1 MRPLQL
7 KLKGINSYREE
18 QVIDFETL
26 TSQGLFGIFGPTGSG
41 KSTIL
46 DAMTL
51 ALYAKLPRDTKN
63 FINTNETTASVSFLF
78 SITTDRTRK
87 YLTERSFRYHNNT
100 YTSTVRNTT
109 GRLIVYD
116 GENETVLA
124 DKPTEVTAECIR
136 LLGLT
141 SEDFMRTVVLPQGQ
155 FSEFLHLKN
164 KERRIMLQRIFH
176 LEKYGI
182 ELTSKIGRAK
192 QKQELLLSK
201 LDGEKKNFEEISS
214 AQLSKLQK
222 QEKSDTKQHSRLSK
236 KLAKL
241 EKNFQ
246 KTEELYNTQQE
257 LLPLK
262 KAQKEKELL
271 LPSIKEKENN
281 LNITKKANQLRP
293 FSIQVSNAQSAY
305 DQACEKLG
313 TVQKDAA
320 SLQSHFEKTEK
331 KYHAAAAQK
340 EELPLLQAREQLL
353 HTAQSAAD
361 TIHTWE
367 QAKGNAQKKLQ
378 EILASLAPL
387 KETQEQYSKKEQQL
401 HLEILE
407 SEKAIEADRISPER
421 KQLLEKG
428 NVMEETYRE
437 KRENY
442 NINANALSA
451 LNTEIKEEHNAFSIQ
466 QKSLKNIYTQLC
478 HRRSALNEQHSAA
491 KKELATIK
499 EKEEQNK
506 QQQKSWQQNHMAQ
519 LLREELEEGAL
530 CPVCGT
536 PYKEHA
542 SQSHIAAD
550 VKTSFE
556 TSSDVTTKREEESS
570 LETISKLAVKE
581 DFKPYSKEISK
592 TVARKDSELSEISFK
607 NLEKELKKL
616 EKQQQTQQNLIQQ
629 LEQEL
634 YSLNTHI
641 SNLKDAL
648 EITDEDPIKDNET
661 DRHFTINENTSQSS
675 PVIAEQPINYLSISR
690 QISAYLQA
698 KGDLR
703 RQKEQCERQAATLK
717 EQHSALQ
724 NYAEEILTLR
734 KENTIENFS
743 NALETLRQKEQERQ
757 QKEKTLKEQ
766 RQHLEKLRSD
776 IKVLSEQIAAL
787 ENKSSSL
794 TANIENCEKVLTEQT
809 EKFPKTLSIDM
820 DFGSEIAKNQQR
832 QQEIDALL
840 KHTEKDYQQSLKE
853 LQKKNEELTSC
864 QSTSRSSE
872 THLKQVQELYLT
884 QKKELGFSKTDQPEL
899 YYMEEKELTKLEKDI
914 TSYYDDV
921 RQNEERIR
929 YLQEKLGKK
938 EIEEDEWNRQKEE
951 LADTSQQVKDL
962 DSSILLLTH
971 QIENMTKD
979 LAKKEELEQKW
990 EKESHKKDMIREL
1003 EQLFKGNAFIEYVA
1017 QSKLSYIAREASVIL
1032 SKISGGNYAL
1042 EINDSAEFIIRDNKN
1057 GGAVRPSDTL
1067 SGGELFITSLSLAL
1081 ALSSSIQL
1089 NGAAP
1094 LEFFFLDEGFGSLD
1108 DDLLDTV
1115 MNSLERLQSKKRSI
1129 GIISHVEAIQ
1139 ARVPLKLLVT
1149 PSDLSQKGSQIR
1161 LEYS

>member
-87 YLTERSFRYHNNT
+87 YLAERSFRYHNNT

-109 GRLIVYD
+109 GRLIVCD

-214 AQLSKLQK
+214 VQLSKLQK

-241 EKNFQ
+241 EKSFQ

-293 FSIQVSNAQSAY
+293 LSIQVSNAQSAY
-305 DQACEKLG
+305 DQACEKLE
-313 TVQKDAA
+313 TVQKETAC
-320 SLQSHFEKTEK
+320 LQSHFEKTEK
-331 KYHAAAAQK
+331 EYHAAASAQK
-340 EELPLLQAREQLL
+340 EELPLLQAREQVL

-367 QAKGNAQKKLQ
+367 QTKGNAQKELQ

-387 KETQEQYSKKEQQL
+387 KETQEQHFKKERQI
-401 HLEILE
+401 HSEIVE
-407 SEKAIEADRISPER
+407 SEKSIEADRISPER

-442 NINANALSA
+442 NTNANALST
-451 LNTEIKEEHNAFSIQ
+451 LNTEIKEEHDAFSIQ

-491 KKELATIK
+491 KKELGIIK
-499 EKEEQNK
+499 GKEEQAK
-506 QQQKSWQQNHMAQ
+506 QKQKSWQQNHMAQ

-536 PYKEHA
+536 PYKEHV
-542 SQSHIAAD
+542 SQSHIAEN
-550 VKTSFE
+550 VKTSSE
-556 TSSDVTTKREEESS
+556 TISDVTTKRDTEAFSKNDS
-570 LETISKLAVKE
+570 ETIEKNDA
-581 DFKPYSKEISK
+581 
-592 TVARKDSELSEISFK
+592 ELSEISFK

-634 YSLNTHI
+634 FSLDTHI

-648 EITDEDPIKDNET
+648 EITDEDTIEDNET
-661 DRHFTINENTSQSS
+661 DRHFAINENISQTC
-675 PVIAEQPINYLSISR
+675 PVIVEKPIDYFSISK
-690 QISAYLQA
+690 QISTYLQA

-734 KENTIENFS
+734 KDNNIENFS

-757 QKEKTLKEQ
+757 QKEITIKEQ

-776 IKVLSEQIAAL
+776 IKVLSAQIAGL

-794 TANIENCEKVLTEQT
+794 TANIENCEKVIAEQT
-809 EKFPKTLSIDM
+809 EKFPKTLSINM
-820 DFGSEIAKNQQR
+820 DFVSEITKNQQR
-832 QQEIDALL
+832 QQEINTAL

-853 LQKKNEELTSC
+853 LQKKNKELTSC

-914 TSYYDDV
+914 TSYYVDV

-938 EIEEDEWNRQKEE
+938 EIEESEWIRQKEE
-951 LADTSQQVKDL
+951 LADIKQQIKEL

-971 QIENMTKD
+971 QIETMTKD
-979 LAKKEELEQKW
+979 LAKKEE
-990 EKESHKKDMIREL
+990 
-1003 EQLFKGNAFIEYVA
+1003 
-1017 QSKLSYIAREASVIL
+1017 
-1032 SKISGGNYAL
+1032 
-1042 EINDSAEFIIRDNKN
+1042 
-1057 GGAVRPSDTL
+1057 
-1067 SGGELFITSLSLAL
+1067 
-1081 ALSSSIQL
+1081 
-1089 NGAAP
+1089 
-1094 LEFFFLDEGFGSLD
+1094 
-1108 DDLLDTV
+1108 
-1115 MNSLERLQSKKRSI
+1115 
-1129 GIISHVEAIQ
+1129 
-1139 ARVPLKLLVT
+1139 
-1149 PSDLSQKGSQIR
+1149 
-1161 LEYS
+1161 

>member
-87 YLTERSFRYHNNT
+87 YLAERSFRYHNNT

-313 TVQKDAA
+313 TVQKEAA

-331 KYHAAAAQK
+331 EYHAAATAQK
-340 EELPLLQAREQLL
+340 EELPLLQANEQVLL
-353 HTAQSAAD
+353 TAQSAAD

-367 QAKGNAQKKLQ
+367 QAKGNAQKELQ

-407 SEKAIEADRISPER
+407 SEKSIEADRISPKR

-442 NINANALSA
+442 NTNANALST
-451 LNTEIKEEHNAFSIQ
+451 LNVEIKEEHDAFSIQ

-491 KKELATIK
+491 KKELDLIK

-536 PYKEHA
+536 PYKEH
-542 SQSHIAAD
+542 
-550 VKTSFE
+550 
-556 TSSDVTTKREEESS
+556 SS
-570 LETISKLAVKE
+570 
-581 DFKPYSKEISK
+581 
-592 TVARKDSELSEISFK
+592 KDSEFSDVSFK
-607 NLEKELKKL
+607 GLEKELKQL
-616 EKQQQTQQNLIQQ
+616 ENQQQTQQNLIQQ

-641 SNLKDAL
+641 SNLRDAL
-648 EITDEDPIKDNET
+648 EITDEDPIEDNET
-661 DRHFTINENTSQSS
+661 DRHFAINENTSQTS
-675 PVIAEQPINYLSISR
+675 PVIAEQAIDYLSISR

-717 EQHSALQ
+717 EQHSSLQ

-734 KENTIENFS
+734 KENAIENFS

-757 QKEKTLKEQ
+757 QKEKTIKEQ

-794 TANIENCEKVLTEQT
+794 TANIENCEKVITEQT

-820 DFGSEIAKNQQR
+820 DFVSEIEKNQQR
-832 QQEIDALL
+832 QQEIDTIL

-884 QKKELGFSKTDQPEL
+884 QKKELSFSKTDQPEL

-938 EIEEDEWNRQKEE
+938 EIKEDEWNRQKEE
-951 LADTSQQVKDL
+951 LADTRQQIKEL

-971 QIENMTKD
+971 QIEVMTKD

-990 EKESHKKDMIREL
+990 EKESHKKDMIKEL

-1057 GGAVRPSDTL
+1057 GGVVRPSDTL

-1108 DDLLDTV
+1108 DGLLDTV

-1129 GIISHVEAIQ
+1129 GIISHVETIQ

>member
-87 YLTERSFRYHNNT
+87 YLAERSFRYHNNT

-109 GRLIVYD
+109 GRLIVCD

-182 ELTSKIGRAK
+182 ELTNKIGRAK

-214 AQLSKLQK
+214 VQLSKLQK

-241 EKNFQ
+241 EKSFQ

-305 DQACEKLG
+305 DQACEKLE
-313 TVQKDAA
+313 TVQKETAC
-320 SLQSHFEKTEK
+320 LQSHFEKTEK
-331 KYHAAAAQK
+331 EYHAAASAQK
-340 EELPLLQAREQLL
+340 EELPLLQAREQVL

-367 QAKGNAQKKLQ
+367 QTKENAQKELQ

-387 KETQEQYSKKEQQL
+387 KETQEQHFKKERQI
-401 HLEILE
+401 HSEIVE
-407 SEKAIEADRISPER
+407 SEKSIEADRISPER

-442 NINANALSA
+442 NTNANALST
-451 LNTEIKEEHNAFSIQ
+451 LNTEIKEEHDAFSIQ

-478 HRRSALNEQHSAA
+478 HRRSALNEQHSSA
-491 KKELATIK
+491 KKELGIIK
-499 EKEEQNK
+499 GKEEQAK
-506 QQQKSWQQNHMAQ
+506 QKQKSWQQNHMAQ

-536 PYKEHA
+536 PYKEHV
-542 SQSHIAAD
+542 SQSHIAEN
-550 VKTSFE
+550 VKTSSE
-556 TSSDVTTKREEESS
+556 TISDVTTKRDTEAFSKNDS
-570 LETISKLAVKE
+570 ETIEK
-581 DFKPYSKEISK
+581 
-592 TVARKDSELSEISFK
+592 KDAELSEISFK

-634 YSLNTHI
+634 FSLDTHI

-648 EITDEDPIKDNET
+648 EITDEDTIEDNET
-661 DRHFTINENTSQSS
+661 DRHFAINENISQAS
-675 PVIAEQPINYLSISR
+675 PVIVEKPIDYFSISK
-690 QISAYLQA
+690 QISTYLQA

-734 KENTIENFS
+734 KDNNIENFS
-743 NALETLRQKEQERQ
+743 NALETLRQKEQEHQ
-757 QKEKTLKEQ
+757 QKEITIKEQ

-776 IKVLSEQIAAL
+776 IKVLSEQIAGL

-794 TANIENCEKVLTEQT
+794 TANIENCEKVIAEQT
-809 EKFPKTLSIDM
+809 EKFPKTLSINM
-820 DFGSEIAKNQQR
+820 DFVSEITKNQQR
-832 QQEIDALL
+832 QQEINTAL
-840 KHTEKDYQQSLKE
+840 KHTEKDYQQSLKDYRKRTRN
-853 LQKKNEELTSC
+853 LL
-864 QSTSRSSE
+864 
-872 THLKQVQELYLT
+872 
-884 QKKELGFSKTDQPEL
+884 P
-899 YYMEEKELTKLEKDI
+899 
-914 TSYYDDV
+914 
-921 RQNEERIR
+921 
-929 YLQEKLGKK
+929 
-938 EIEEDEWNRQKEE
+938 
-951 LADTSQQVKDL
+951 VKVP
-962 DSSILLLTH
+962 
-971 QIENMTKD
+971 
-979 LAKKEELEQKW
+979 A
-990 EKESHKKDMIREL
+990 
-1003 EQLFKGNAFIEYVA
+1003 
-1017 QSKLSYIAREASVIL
+1017 
-1032 SKISGGNYAL
+1032 
-1042 EINDSAEFIIRDNKN
+1042 
-1057 GGAVRPSDTL
+1057 
-1067 SGGELFITSLSLAL
+1067 
-1081 ALSSSIQL
+1081 
-1089 NGAAP
+1089 
-1094 LEFFFLDEGFGSLD
+1094 
-1108 DDLLDTV
+1108 
-1115 MNSLERLQSKKRSI
+1115 
-1129 GIISHVEAIQ
+1129 
-1139 ARVPLKLLVT
+1139 VPLRHT
-1149 PSDLSQKGSQIR
+1149 
-1161 LEYS
+1161 

>member
-87 YLTERSFRYHNNT
+87 YLAERSFRYHNNT

-109 GRLIVYD
+109 GRLIVCD

-214 AQLSKLQK
+214 VQLSKLQK

-241 EKNFQ
+241 EKSFQ

-305 DQACEKLG
+305 DQACEKLE
-313 TVQKDAA
+313 TVQKETAC
-320 SLQSHFEKTEK
+320 LQSHFEKTEK
-331 KYHAAAAQK
+331 EYHAAASAQK
-340 EELPLLQAREQLL
+340 EELPLLQAREQVL

-367 QAKGNAQKKLQ
+367 QTKGNAQKELQ

-387 KETQEQYSKKEQQL
+387 KEMQEQHFKKERQI
-401 HLEILE
+401 HSEIVE
-407 SEKAIEADRISPER
+407 SEKSIEADRISPER

-442 NINANALSA
+442 NTNANALST
-451 LNTEIKEEHNAFSIQ
+451 LNTEIKEEHDAFSIQ

-491 KKELATIK
+491 KKELDIIK
-499 EKEEQNK
+499 GKEEQTK
-506 QQQKSWQQNHMAQ
+506 QKQKSWQQNHMAQ

-536 PYKEHA
+536 PYKEHV
-542 SQSHIAAD
+542 SQSHIAEN
-550 VKTSFE
+550 VKTSSE
-556 TSSDVTTKREEESS
+556 TISDVTTKRDTEAFSKNDS
-570 LETISKLAVKE
+570 ETIEK
-581 DFKPYSKEISK
+581 
-592 TVARKDSELSEISFK
+592 KDAELSEISFK

-634 YSLNTHI
+634 FSLDTHI

-648 EITDEDPIKDNET
+648 EITDEDTIEDNET
-661 DRHFTINENTSQSS
+661 DRHFAINENISQAS
-675 PVIAEQPINYLSISR
+675 PVIVEKPIDYFSISK
-690 QISAYLQA
+690 QISTYLQA

-734 KENTIENFS
+734 KDNNIENFS

-757 QKEKTLKEQ
+757 QKEITIKKQ

-776 IKVLSEQIAAL
+776 IKVLSAQIAGL

-794 TANIENCEKVLTEQT
+794 TANIENCEKVIAEQT
-809 EKFPKTLSIDM
+809 EKFPKTLSINM
-820 DFGSEIAKNQQR
+820 DFVSEITKNQQR
-832 QQEIDALL
+832 QQEINTAL

-853 LQKKNEELTSC
+853 LQKKNKELTSC
-864 QSTSRSSE
+864 QSTSCSSE

-938 EIEEDEWNRQKEE
+938 EIEESEWIRQKEE
-951 LADTSQQVKDL
+951 LADIKQQIKEL

-971 QIENMTKD
+971 QIETMTKD

-990 EKESHKKDMIREL
+990 ETESHKKDMIKEL

-1032 SKISGGNYAL
+1032 SKISGGSYARYL
-1042 EINDSAEFIIRDNKN
+1042 VRRRTIYYLPLP
-1057 GGAVRPSDTL
+1057 GTGAL
-1067 SGGELFITSLSLAL
+1067 LFHPA
-1081 ALSSSIQL
+1081 
-1089 NGAAP
+1089 
-1094 LEFFFLDEGFGSLD
+1094 
-1108 DDLLDTV
+1108 
-1115 MNSLERLQSKKRSI
+1115 
-1129 GIISHVEAIQ
+1129 
-1139 ARVPLKLLVT
+1139 
-1149 PSDLSQKGSQIR
+1149 
-1161 LEYS
+1161 

>member
-51 ALYAKLPRDTKN
+51 ALYSKLPRDTKN

-87 YLTERSFRYHNNT
+87 YLAERSFRYHNNT

-109 GRLIVYD
+109 GRLIVCD

-182 ELTSKIGRAK
+182 ELTSKISRAK

-214 AQLSKLQK
+214 VQLSKLQK

-241 EKNFQ
+241 EKSFQ

-305 DQACEKLG
+305 DQACEKLE
-313 TVQKDAA
+313 TVQKETAC
-320 SLQSHFEKTEK
+320 LQSHFEKTEK
-331 KYHAAAAQK
+331 EYHAAASAQK
-340 EELPLLQAREQLL
+340 EELPLLQAREQVL

-367 QAKGNAQKKLQ
+367 QTKGNAQKELH

-387 KETQEQYSKKEQQL
+387 KETQEQHFKKERQI
-401 HLEILE
+401 HSEIVE
-407 SEKAIEADRISPER
+407 SEKSIEADRISPER

-442 NINANALSA
+442 NTNANALST
-451 LNTEIKEEHNAFSIQ
+451 LNTEIKEEHDAFSIQ

-491 KKELATIK
+491 KKELGIIK
-499 EKEEQNK
+499 GKEEQAK
-506 QQQKSWQQNHMAQ
+506 QKQKSWQQNHMAQ

-536 PYKEHA
+536 PYKEHV
-542 SQSHIAAD
+542 SQSHIAEN
-550 VKTSFE
+550 VKTSSE
-556 TSSDVTTKREEESS
+556 TISDVTTKRDTEAFSKNDS
-570 LETISKLAVKE
+570 ETIEKKE
-581 DFKPYSKEISK
+581 
-592 TVARKDSELSEISFK
+592 AELSEISFK
-607 NLEKELKKL
+607 NLEKGLKKL

-634 YSLNTHI
+634 FSLDTHI

-648 EITDEDPIKDNET
+648 EITDEDTIEDNET
-661 DRHFTINENTSQSS
+661 DRHFTINENISQAS
-675 PVIAEQPINYLSISR
+675 PVIVEKPIDYFSISK
-690 QISAYLQA
+690 QISTYLQA

-734 KENTIENFS
+734 KDNNIENFS
-743 NALETLRQKEQERQ
+743 NALETLRQKEQEHQ
-757 QKEKTLKEQ
+757 QKEITIKEQ

-776 IKVLSEQIAAL
+776 IKVLSEQIAGL

-794 TANIENCEKVLTEQT
+794 TANIENCEKVIAEQT
-809 EKFPKTLSIDM
+809 EKFPKTLSINM
-820 DFGSEIAKNQQR
+820 DFVSEITKNQQR
-832 QQEIDALL
+832 QQEINTAL

-853 LQKKNEELTSC
+853 LQKKNKELTSC

-884 QKKELGFSKTDQPEL
+884 Q
-899 YYMEEKELTKLEKDI
+899 
-914 TSYYDDV
+914 
-921 RQNEERIR
+921 N
-929 YLQEKLGKK
+929 
-938 EIEEDEWNRQKEE
+938 
-951 LADTSQQVKDL
+951 
-962 DSSILLLTH
+962 
-971 QIENMTKD
+971 
-979 LAKKEELEQKW
+979 
-990 EKESHKKDMIREL
+990 
-1003 EQLFKGNAFIEYVA
+1003 
-1017 QSKLSYIAREASVIL
+1017 
-1032 SKISGGNYAL
+1032 
-1042 EINDSAEFIIRDNKN
+1042 
-1057 GGAVRPSDTL
+1057 
-1067 SGGELFITSLSLAL
+1067 
-1081 ALSSSIQL
+1081 
-1089 NGAAP
+1089 
-1094 LEFFFLDEGFGSLD
+1094 
-1108 DDLLDTV
+1108 
-1115 MNSLERLQSKKRSI
+1115 
-1129 GIISHVEAIQ
+1129 
-1139 ARVPLKLLVT
+1139 
-1149 PSDLSQKGSQIR
+1149 
-1161 LEYS
+1161 

>member
-87 YLTERSFRYHNNT
+87 YLAERSFRYHNNT

-192 QKQELLLSK
+192 QQQELLLSK

-305 DQACEKLG
+305 DQACKKLG
-313 TVQKDAA
+313 TIQKEAA
-320 SLQSHFEKTEK
+320 SLQSLFEKTEK
-331 KYHAAAAQK
+331 EYHAAATAQK
-340 EELPLLQAREQLL
+340 EELPLLQANEQVLL
-353 HTAQSAAD
+353 TAQSAAD

-367 QAKGNAQKKLQ
+367 QAKSNAQKELQ

-442 NINANALSA
+442 NINASALSA
-451 LNTEIKEEHNAFSIQ
+451 LNAEIKEEHDAFSIQ

-491 KKELATIK
+491 KKELDFIK

-542 SQSHIAAD
+542 SQSH
-550 VKTSFE
+550 TS
-556 TSSDVTTKREEESS
+556 
-570 LETISKLAVKE
+570 
-581 DFKPYSKEISK
+581 
-592 TVARKDSELSEISFK
+592 KDSEFSDVSFK
-607 NLEKELKKL
+607 GLEKELKQL
-616 EKQQQTQQNLIQQ
+616 ENQQHTQQNLIQQ

-641 SNLKDAL
+641 SNLRDAL
-648 EITDEDPIKDNET
+648 EITDEDPIEDNET
-661 DRHFTINENTSQSS
+661 GRHFSINENTSQISS
-675 PVIAEQPINYLSISR
+675 VIAEQPIDYLSISR

-734 KENTIENFS
+734 KENAIENFS
-743 NALETLRQKEQERQ
+743 NALETLRQKEKEHQ

-776 IKVLSEQIAAL
+776 IKVLSEQIATL

-794 TANIENCEKVLTEQT
+794 TANIENCKKVIAEQT

-820 DFGSEIAKNQQR
+820 DFVSEIEKNQQR
-832 QQEIDALL
+832 QQEIDTVL

-853 LQKKNEELTSC
+853 LQQKNKELTSC
-864 QSTSRSSE
+864 QSTNRSSE
-872 THLKQVQELYLT
+872 THLKQVQELYFT
-884 QKKELGFSKTDQPEL
+884 QKKELSFSKTDQPEL

-938 EIEEDEWNRQKEE
+938 EIKEDEWNRQKEE
-951 LADTSQQVKDL
+951 LADTRQQIKEL

-971 QIENMTKD
+971 QIEVMTKD

-990 EKESHKKDMIREL
+990 EKESHKKDMIKEL

-1149 PSDLSQKGSQIR
+1149 PSDLSQKGSQIQ

>member
-63 FINTNETTASVSFLF
+63 FINTNETSASVSFLF

-87 YLTERSFRYHNNT
+87 YLAERSFRYHNNT

-116 GENETVLA
+116 GETETVLA

-192 QKQELLLSK
+192 QKQELLLST
-201 LDGEKKNFEEISS
+201 LAGERKNFEDISP
-214 AQLSKLQK
+214 AQLSKLKK
-222 QEKSDTKQHSRLSK
+222 QEAGNTKQHSRLSK
-236 KLAKL
+236 KLTKL
-241 EKNFQ
+241 EKSFQ
-246 KTEELYNTQQE
+246 ETDELYNTQQE

-262 KAQKEKELL
+262 ETKKEQELL

-281 LNITKKANQLRP
+281 LDITKKANQLRP

-305 DQACEKLG
+305 EQACKKLE
-313 TVQKDAA
+313 TVQKEAA

-331 KYHAAAAQK
+331 EYKAATTAQK

-361 TIHTWE
+361 TIHTWK
-367 QAKGNAQKKLQ
+367 QAKDNAQKELK
-378 EILASLAPL
+378 EILDSLTPL
-387 KETQEQYSKKEQQL
+387 KKKQEKHSKKEQQL
-401 HLEILE
+401 LLEILE
-407 SEKAIEADRISPER
+407 SEKSIEADKISPEK
-421 KQLLEKG
+421 KQLLENG

-437 KRENY
+437 KRGNY
-442 NINANALSA
+442 DINA
-451 LNTEIKEEHNAFSIQ
+451 
-466 QKSLKNIYTQLC
+466 KSLSTLKSEIEKESRVFSGQQGSLKDIYVQLC
-478 HRRSALNEQHSAA
+478 HQLSSLNEQHSAA
-491 KKELATIK
+491 QKELDVIK
-499 EKEEQNK
+499 EKAEQNK
-506 QQQKSWQQNHMAQ
+506 KQQKSWQQNHMAQ

-536 PYKEHA
+536 PYKEHS
-542 SQSHIAAD
+542 SQSHTAD
-550 VKTSFE
+550 
-556 TSSDVTTKREEESS
+556 
-570 LETISKLAVKE
+570 SKLS
-581 DFKPYSKEISK
+581 DG
-592 TVARKDSELSEISFK
+592 SFK

-634 YSLNTHI
+634 YSLKTHI
-641 SNLKDAL
+641 SSLKDAL
-648 EITDEDPIKDNET
+648 EITDEDTIAD
-661 DRHFTINENTSQSS
+661 TINEKAVPTS
-675 PVIAEQPINYLSISR
+675 PVTAGQPIDYPSISR

-698 KGDLR
+698 KGELR
-703 RQKEQCERQAATLK
+703 RQKEQYEKQAVTLK

-724 NYAEEILTLR
+724 NYAEEIFALR
-734 KENTIENFS
+734 KDNDIENFS

-757 QKEKTLKEQ
+757 QKEK
-766 RQHLEKLRSD
+766 D
-776 IKVLSEQIAAL
+776 IKEKRQDLENLRLEIKTLSDKIAAL

-794 TANIENCEKVLTEQT
+794 TANIENCEKVIKEQT

-820 DFGSEIAKNQQR
+820 DFVLEISKNQE
-832 QQEIDALL
+832 QQQNINTVF
-840 KHTEKDYQQSLKE
+840 KNTETDYQRSLKE
-853 LQKKNEELTSC
+853 LQQKNEELSSC
-864 QSTSRSSE
+864 QSASRSSE
-872 THLKQVQELYLT
+872 THLKQVQKLYHT
-884 QKKELGFSKTDQPEL
+884 QKKKLGFSETDQPEL
-899 YYMEEKELTKLEKDI
+899 YYMKEKELTKLEKEI

-929 YLQEKLGKK
+929 YLQEKLGRKK
-938 EIEEDEWNRQKEE
+938 INEEKWKRQKEE
-951 LADTSQQVKDL
+951 LADTRQQVKDL
-962 DSSILLLTH
+962 ESSILLLTH
-971 QIENMTKD
+971 QIETMTKD
-979 LAKKEELEQKW
+979 LEKKEELEEKW

-1129 GIISHVEAIQ
+1129 GIISHVEMIQ

>member
-51 ALYAKLPRDTKN
+51 ALYSKLPRDTKN

-87 YLTERSFRYHNNT
+87 YLAERSFRYHNNT

-109 GRLIVYD
+109 GRLIVCD

-182 ELTSKIGRAK
+182 ELTSKINRAK

-214 AQLSKLQK
+214 VQLSKLQK

-241 EKNFQ
+241 EKSFQ

-305 DQACEKLG
+305 DQACEKLE
-313 TVQKDAA
+313 TVQKETAC
-320 SLQSHFEKTEK
+320 LQSHFEKTEK
-331 KYHAAAAQK
+331 EYHAAASAQK
-340 EELPLLQAREQLL
+340 EELPLLQAREQVL

-367 QAKGNAQKKLQ
+367 QTKGNAQKELH

-387 KETQEQYSKKEQQL
+387 KETQEQHFKKERQI
-401 HLEILE
+401 HSEIVE
-407 SEKAIEADRISPER
+407 SEKSIEADRISPER

-442 NINANALSA
+442 NTNANALST
-451 LNTEIKEEHNAFSIQ
+451 LNTEIKEEHDAFSIQ

-478 HRRSALNEQHSAA
+478 HRRSALNEQHSSA
-491 KKELATIK
+491 KKELGIIK
-499 EKEEQNK
+499 GKEEQAK
-506 QQQKSWQQNHMAQ
+506 QKQKSWQQNHMAQ

-536 PYKEHA
+536 PYKEHV
-542 SQSHIAAD
+542 SQSHIAEN
-550 VKTSFE
+550 VKTSSE
-556 TSSDVTTKREEESS
+556 TISDVTTKRDTEAFSKNDS
-570 LETISKLAVKE
+570 VTIEK
-581 DFKPYSKEISK
+581 
-592 TVARKDSELSEISFK
+592 KDAELSEISFK

-634 YSLNTHI
+634 FSLDTHI

-648 EITDEDPIKDNET
+648 EITDEDTIEDNET
-661 DRHFTINENTSQSS
+661 DRHFAINENISQVS
-675 PVIAEQPINYLSISR
+675 PVIVEKPIDYFSISK
-690 QISAYLQA
+690 QISTYLQA

-724 NYAEEILTLR
+724 NYAKEILTLR
-734 KENTIENFS
+734 KDNNIENFS

-757 QKEKTLKEQ
+757 QKEITIKEQ

-776 IKVLSEQIAAL
+776 IKVLSEQIAGL

-794 TANIENCEKVLTEQT
+794 TANIENCEKVIAEQT
-809 EKFPKTLSIDM
+809 EKFPKTLSINM
-820 DFGSEIAKNQQR
+820 DFVSEITKNQQR
-832 QQEIDALL
+832 QQEINTAL

-853 LQKKNEELTSC
+853 LQKKNKELTSC

-938 EIEEDEWNRQKEE
+938 EIEESEWIRQKEE
-951 LADTSQQVKDL
+951 LADIKQQIKEL

-971 QIENMTKD
+971 QIETMTKD

-990 EKESHKKDMIREL
+990 ETESHKKDMIKEL
-1003 EQLFKGNAFIEYVA
+1003 EQLFKGNAFITGR
-1017 QSKLSYIAREASVIL
+1017 SC
-1032 SKISGGNYAL
+1032 NYL
-1042 EINDSAEFIIRDNKN
+1042 HS
-1057 GGAVRPSDTL
+1057 
-1067 SGGELFITSLSLAL
+1067 
-1081 ALSSSIQL
+1081 
-1089 NGAAP
+1089 
-1094 LEFFFLDEGFGSLD
+1094 
-1108 DDLLDTV
+1108 
-1115 MNSLERLQSKKRSI
+1115 
-1129 GIISHVEAIQ
+1129 
-1139 ARVPLKLLVT
+1139 
-1149 PSDLSQKGSQIR
+1149 
-1161 LEYS
+1161 

>member
-51 ALYAKLPRDTKN
+51 ALYSKLPRDTKN

-87 YLTERSFRYHNNT
+87 YLAERSFRYHNNT

-109 GRLIVYD
+109 GRLIVCD

-182 ELTSKIGRAK
+182 ELTNKIGRAK

-214 AQLSKLQK
+214 VQLSKLQK

-241 EKNFQ
+241 EKSFQ

-305 DQACEKLG
+305 DQACEKLE
-313 TVQKDAA
+313 TVQKETAC
-320 SLQSHFEKTEK
+320 LQSHFEKTEK
-331 KYHAAAAQK
+331 EYHAAASAQK
-340 EELPLLQAREQLL
+340 EELPLLQAREQVL

-367 QAKGNAQKKLQ
+367 QTKGNAQKELQ

-387 KETQEQYSKKEQQL
+387 KETQEQHFKKERQI
-401 HLEILE
+401 HSEIVE
-407 SEKAIEADRISPER
+407 SEKSIEADRISPER

-442 NINANALSA
+442 NTNANALST
-451 LNTEIKEEHNAFSIQ
+451 LNTEIKEEHDAFSIQ
-466 QKSLKNIYTQLC
+466 QKCLKNIYTQLC
-478 HRRSALNEQHSAA
+478 HRRSALNEQHSSA
-491 KKELATIK
+491 KKELGIIK
-499 EKEEQNK
+499 GKEEQAK
-506 QQQKSWQQNHMAQ
+506 QKQKSWQQNHMAQ

-536 PYKEHA
+536 PYKEHV
-542 SQSHIAAD
+542 SQSHIAEN
-550 VKTSFE
+550 VKTSSE
-556 TSSDVTTKREEESS
+556 TISDVTTKRDTEAFSKNDS
-570 LETISKLAVKE
+570 ETIEKNDA
-581 DFKPYSKEISK
+581 
-592 TVARKDSELSEISFK
+592 ELSEISFK

-634 YSLNTHI
+634 FSLDTHI

-648 EITDEDPIKDNET
+648 EITDEDTIEDNET
-661 DRHFTINENTSQSS
+661 DRHFAINENISQTS
-675 PVIAEQPINYLSISR
+675 PVIVEKPIDYFSISK
-690 QISAYLQA
+690 QISTYLQA

-734 KENTIENFS
+734 KDNNIENFS
-743 NALETLRQKEQERQ
+743 NALETLRQKEQEHQ
-757 QKEKTLKEQ
+757 QKEITIKEQ

-776 IKVLSEQIAAL
+776 IKVLSAQIAGL

-794 TANIENCEKVLTEQT
+794 TANIENCKKVIAEQT
-809 EKFPKTLSIDM
+809 EKFPKTLSINM
-820 DFGSEIAKNQQR
+820 DFVSEITKNQQR
-832 QQEIDALL
+832 QQEINTAL

-853 LQKKNEELTSC
+853 LQKKNKELTSC

-914 TSYYDDV
+914 TSYYDNV

-938 EIEEDEWNRQKEE
+938 KSKKVNGF
-951 LADTSQQVKDL
+951 
-962 DSSILLLTH
+962 
-971 QIENMTKD
+971 
-979 LAKKEELEQKW
+979 AKK
-990 EKESHKKDMIREL
+990 
-1003 EQLFKGNAFIEYVA
+1003 
-1017 QSKLSYIAREASVIL
+1017 
-1032 SKISGGNYAL
+1032 
-1042 EINDSAEFIIRDNKN
+1042 KN
-1057 GGAVRPSDTL
+1057 WQT
-1067 SGGELFITSLSLAL
+1067 
-1081 ALSSSIQL
+1081 
-1089 NGAAP
+1089 
-1094 LEFFFLDEGFGSLD
+1094 
-1108 DDLLDTV
+1108 
-1115 MNSLERLQSKKRSI
+1115 
-1129 GIISHVEAIQ
+1129 
-1139 ARVPLKLLVT
+1139 
-1149 PSDLSQKGSQIR
+1149 
-1161 LEYS
+1161 

>member
-51 ALYAKLPRDTKN
+51 ALYSKLPRDTKN

-87 YLTERSFRYHNNT
+87 YLAERSFRYHNNT

-109 GRLIVYD
+109 GRLIVCD

-155 FSEFLHLKN
+155 FSEFLDLKN
-164 KERRIMLQRIFH
+164 KERRIKLQRICH
-176 LEKYGI
+176 LEKFGI

-214 AQLSKLQK
+214 VQLSKLQK

-241 EKNFQ
+241 EKSFQ

-305 DQACEKLG
+305 DQACEKLE
-313 TVQKDAA
+313 TVQKETAC
-320 SLQSHFEKTEK
+320 LQSHFEKTEK
-331 KYHAAAAQK
+331 EYHAAASAQK
-340 EELPLLQAREQLL
+340 EELPLLQAREQVL

-367 QAKGNAQKKLQ
+367 QTKGNAQKELQ

-387 KETQEQYSKKEQQL
+387 KETQEQHFKKERQI
-401 HLEILE
+401 HSEIVE
-407 SEKAIEADRISPER
+407 SEKSIEADRISPER

-442 NINANALSA
+442 NTNANALST
-451 LNTEIKEEHNAFSIQ
+451 LNTEIKEEHDAFSIQ

-491 KKELATIK
+491 KKELGITK
-499 EKEEQNK
+499 GKEEQAK
-506 QQQKSWQQNHMAQ
+506 QKQKSWQQNHMAQ

-536 PYKEHA
+536 PYKEHV
-542 SQSHIAAD
+542 SQSHIAEN
-550 VKTSFE
+550 VKTSSE
-556 TSSDVTTKREEESS
+556 TISDVTTKRDTEAFSKNDS
-570 LETISKLAVKE
+570 ETIEKKE
-581 DFKPYSKEISK
+581 
-592 TVARKDSELSEISFK
+592 AELSEISFK
-607 NLEKELKKL
+607 NLEKGLKKL

-634 YSLNTHI
+634 FSLDTHI

-648 EITDEDPIKDNET
+648 EITDEDTIEDNET
-661 DRHFTINENTSQSS
+661 DRHFTINENISQAS
-675 PVIAEQPINYLSISR
+675 PVIVEKPIDYFSISK
-690 QISAYLQA
+690 QISTYLQA

-734 KENTIENFS
+734 KDNNIENFS
-743 NALETLRQKEQERQ
+743 NALETLRQKEQEHQ
-757 QKEKTLKEQ
+757 QKEITIKEQ

-776 IKVLSEQIAAL
+776 IKVLSEQIAGL

-794 TANIENCEKVLTEQT
+794 TANIENCEKVIAEQT
-809 EKFPKTLSIDM
+809 EKFPKTLSINM
-820 DFGSEIAKNQQR
+820 DFVSEITKNQQR
-832 QQEIDALL
+832 QQEINTAL

-853 LQKKNEELTSC
+853 QQKK
-864 QSTSRSSE
+864 
-872 THLKQVQELYLT
+872 
-884 QKKELGFSKTDQPEL
+884 
-899 YYMEEKELTKLEKDI
+899 
-914 TSYYDDV
+914 
-921 RQNEERIR
+921 
-929 YLQEKLGKK
+929 KK
-938 EIEEDEWNRQKEE
+938 EI
-951 LADTSQQVKDL
+951 TSFQITIR
-962 DSSILLLTH
+962 SS
-971 QIENMTKD
+971 
-979 LAKKEELEQKW
+979 
-990 EKESHKKDMIREL
+990 
-1003 EQLFKGNAFIEYVA
+1003 
-1017 QSKLSYIAREASVIL
+1017 
-1032 SKISGGNYAL
+1032 
-1042 EINDSAEFIIRDNKN
+1042 
-1057 GGAVRPSDTL
+1057 
-1067 SGGELFITSLSLAL
+1067 
-1081 ALSSSIQL
+1081 
-1089 NGAAP
+1089 
-1094 LEFFFLDEGFGSLD
+1094 
-1108 DDLLDTV
+1108 
-1115 MNSLERLQSKKRSI
+1115 
-1129 GIISHVEAIQ
+1129 
-1139 ARVPLKLLVT
+1139 
-1149 PSDLSQKGSQIR
+1149 
-1161 LEYS
+1161 

>member
-87 YLTERSFRYHNNT
+87 YLAERSFRYHNNT

-109 GRLIVYD
+109 GRLIVCD
-116 GENETVLA
+116 GENETILA

-214 AQLSKLQK
+214 VQLSKLQK

-241 EKNFQ
+241 EKSFQ

-305 DQACEKLG
+305 DQACEKLE
-313 TVQKDAA
+313 TVQKETAC
-320 SLQSHFEKTEK
+320 LQSHFEKTEK
-331 KYHAAAAQK
+331 EYHAAASAQK
-340 EELPLLQAREQLL
+340 EELPLLQAREQVL

-367 QAKGNAQKKLQ
+367 QTKGNAQKELQ

-387 KETQEQYSKKEQQL
+387 KETQEQHFKKERQI
-401 HLEILE
+401 HSEIVE
-407 SEKAIEADRISPER
+407 SEKSIEADRISPER

-442 NINANALSA
+442 NTNANALST
-451 LNTEIKEEHNAFSIQ
+451 LNTEIKEEHDAFSIQ
-466 QKSLKNIYTQLC
+466 QKCLKNIYTQLC
-478 HRRSALNEQHSAA
+478 HRRSALNEQHSSA
-491 KKELATIK
+491 KKELGIIK
-499 EKEEQNK
+499 GKEEQAK
-506 QQQKSWQQNHMAQ
+506 QKQKSWQQNHMAQ

-536 PYKEHA
+536 PYKEHV
-542 SQSHIAAD
+542 SQSHIAEN
-550 VKTSFE
+550 VKTSSE
-556 TSSDVTTKREEESS
+556 TISDVTTKRDTEAFSKNDS
-570 LETISKLAVKE
+570 ETIEKNDA
-581 DFKPYSKEISK
+581 
-592 TVARKDSELSEISFK
+592 ELSEISFK

-634 YSLNTHI
+634 FSLDTHI

-648 EITDEDPIKDNET
+648 EITDEDTIEDNET
-661 DRHFTINENTSQSS
+661 DRHFAINENISQTS
-675 PVIAEQPINYLSISR
+675 PVIVEKPIDYFSISK
-690 QISAYLQA
+690 QISTYLQA

-734 KENTIENFS
+734 KDNNIENFS

-757 QKEKTLKEQ
+757 QKEITIKEQ

-776 IKVLSEQIAAL
+776 IKVLSAQIAGL

-794 TANIENCEKVLTEQT
+794 TANIENCEKVIAEQT
-809 EKFPKTLSIDM
+809 EKFPKTLSINM
-820 DFGSEIAKNQQR
+820 DFVSEITKNQQR
-832 QQEIDALL
+832 QQEINTAL

-853 LQKKNEELTSC
+853 LQKKNKELTSC

-899 YYMEEKELTKLEKDI
+899 YYMEEKKLTK
-914 TSYYDDV
+914 
-921 RQNEERIR
+921 
-929 YLQEKLGKK
+929 
-938 EIEEDEWNRQKEE
+938 
-951 LADTSQQVKDL
+951 
-962 DSSILLLTH
+962 
-971 QIENMTKD
+971 
-979 LAKKEELEQKW
+979 
-990 EKESHKKDMIREL
+990 
-1003 EQLFKGNAFIEYVA
+1003 
-1017 QSKLSYIAREASVIL
+1017 
-1032 SKISGGNYAL
+1032 
-1042 EINDSAEFIIRDNKN
+1042 
-1057 GGAVRPSDTL
+1057 
-1067 SGGELFITSLSLAL
+1067 
-1081 ALSSSIQL
+1081 
-1089 NGAAP
+1089 
-1094 LEFFFLDEGFGSLD
+1094 
-1108 DDLLDTV
+1108 
-1115 MNSLERLQSKKRSI
+1115 
-1129 GIISHVEAIQ
+1129 
-1139 ARVPLKLLVT
+1139 
-1149 PSDLSQKGSQIR
+1149 
-1161 LEYS
+1161 

>member
-87 YLTERSFRYHNNT
+87 YLAERSFRYHNNT

-109 GRLIVYD
+109 GRLIVCD

-214 AQLSKLQK
+214 VQLSKLQK

-241 EKNFQ
+241 EKSFQ

-305 DQACEKLG
+305 DQACEKLE
-313 TVQKDAA
+313 TVQKETAC
-320 SLQSHFEKTEK
+320 LQSHFEKTEK
-331 KYHAAAAQK
+331 EYHAAASAQK
-340 EELPLLQAREQLL
+340 EELPLLQAREQVL

-367 QAKGNAQKKLQ
+367 QTKGNAQKELQ

-387 KETQEQYSKKEQQL
+387 KEMQEQHFKKERQI
-401 HLEILE
+401 HSEIVE
-407 SEKAIEADRISPER
+407 SEKSIEADRISPER

-442 NINANALSA
+442 NTNANALST
-451 LNTEIKEEHNAFSIQ
+451 LNTEIKEEHDAFSIQ

-491 KKELATIK
+491 KKELDIIK
-499 EKEEQNK
+499 GKEEQTK
-506 QQQKSWQQNHMAQ
+506 QKQKSWQQNHMAQ

-536 PYKEHA
+536 PYKEHV
-542 SQSHIAAD
+542 SQSHIAEN
-550 VKTSFE
+550 VKTSSE
-556 TSSDVTTKREEESS
+556 TISDVTTKRDTEAFSKNDS
-570 LETISKLAVKE
+570 ETIEK
-581 DFKPYSKEISK
+581 
-592 TVARKDSELSEISFK
+592 KDAELSEISFK

-634 YSLNTHI
+634 FSLDTHI

-648 EITDEDPIKDNET
+648 EITDEDTIEDNET
-661 DRHFTINENTSQSS
+661 DRHFAINENISQAS
-675 PVIAEQPINYLSISR
+675 PVIVEKPIDYFSISK
-690 QISAYLQA
+690 QISTYLQA

-734 KENTIENFS
+734 KDNNIENFS

-757 QKEKTLKEQ
+757 QKEITIKEQ

-776 IKVLSEQIAAL
+776 IKVLSAQIAGL

-794 TANIENCEKVLTEQT
+794 TANIENCEKVIAEQT
-809 EKFPKTLSIDM
+809 EKFPKTLSINM
-820 DFGSEIAKNQQR
+820 DFVSEITKNP
-832 QQEIDALL
+832 
-840 KHTEKDYQQSLKE
+840 
-853 LQKKNEELTSC
+853 
-864 QSTSRSSE
+864 
-872 THLKQVQELYLT
+872 YL
-884 QKKELGFSKTDQPEL
+884 
-899 YYMEEKELTKLEKDI
+899 
-914 TSYYDDV
+914 
-921 RQNEERIR
+921 
-929 YLQEKLGKK
+929 
-938 EIEEDEWNRQKEE
+938 
-951 LADTSQQVKDL
+951 
-962 DSSILLLTH
+962 
-971 QIENMTKD
+971 
-979 LAKKEELEQKW
+979 
-990 EKESHKKDMIREL
+990 
-1003 EQLFKGNAFIEYVA
+1003 
-1017 QSKLSYIAREASVIL
+1017 
-1032 SKISGGNYAL
+1032 
-1042 EINDSAEFIIRDNKN
+1042 
-1057 GGAVRPSDTL
+1057 
-1067 SGGELFITSLSLAL
+1067 
-1081 ALSSSIQL
+1081 
-1089 NGAAP
+1089 
-1094 LEFFFLDEGFGSLD
+1094 
-1108 DDLLDTV
+1108 
-1115 MNSLERLQSKKRSI
+1115 
-1129 GIISHVEAIQ
+1129 
-1139 ARVPLKLLVT
+1139 
-1149 PSDLSQKGSQIR
+1149 
-1161 LEYS
+1161 

>member
-87 YLTERSFRYHNNT
+87 YLAERSFRYHNNT

-109 GRLIVYD
+109 GRLIVCD

-214 AQLSKLQK
+214 VQLSKLQK

-305 DQACEKLG
+305 DQACEKLE
-313 TVQKDAA
+313 TVQKETAC
-320 SLQSHFEKTEK
+320 LQSHFEKTEK
-331 KYHAAAAQK
+331 EYHAAASAQK
-340 EELPLLQAREQLL
+340 EELPLLQAREQVL

-367 QAKGNAQKKLQ
+367 QTKGNAQKELQ

-387 KETQEQYSKKEQQL
+387 KETQEQHFKKERQI
-401 HLEILE
+401 HSEIVE
-407 SEKAIEADRISPER
+407 SEKSIEADRISPER

-442 NINANALSA
+442 NTNANALST
-451 LNTEIKEEHNAFSIQ
+451 LNTEIKEEHDAFSIQ

-478 HRRSALNEQHSAA
+478 HRRSALNEQHSSA
-491 KKELATIK
+491 KKELGIIK
-499 EKEEQNK
+499 GKEEQAK
-506 QQQKSWQQNHMAQ
+506 QKQKSWQQNHMAQ

-536 PYKEHA
+536 PYKEHV
-542 SQSHIAAD
+542 SQSHIAEN
-550 VKTSFE
+550 VKTSSE
-556 TSSDVTTKREEESS
+556 TISDVTTKRDTEAFSKNDS
-570 LETISKLAVKE
+570 ETIEK
-581 DFKPYSKEISK
+581 
-592 TVARKDSELSEISFK
+592 KDAELSEISFK

-634 YSLNTHI
+634 FSLDTHI

-648 EITDEDPIKDNET
+648 EITDEDTIEDNET
-661 DRHFTINENTSQSS
+661 DRHFAINENISQAS
-675 PVIAEQPINYLSISR
+675 PVIVEKPIDYFSISK
-690 QISAYLQA
+690 QISTYLQA

-734 KENTIENFS
+734 KDNNIENFS
-743 NALETLRQKEQERQ
+743 NALETLRQKEQEHQ
-757 QKEKTLKEQ
+757 QKEITIKEQ

-776 IKVLSEQIAAL
+776 IKVLSEQIAGL

-794 TANIENCEKVLTEQT
+794 TANIENCEKVIAEQT
-809 EKFPKTLSIDM
+809 EKFPKTLSINM
-820 DFGSEIAKNQQR
+820 DFVSEITKNQQR
-832 QQEIDALL
+832 QQEINTA
-840 KHTEKDYQQSLKE
+840 
-853 LQKKNEELTSC
+853 
-864 QSTSRSSE
+864 
-872 THLKQVQELYLT
+872 
-884 QKKELGFSKTDQPEL
+884 
-899 YYMEEKELTKLEKDI
+899 
-914 TSYYDDV
+914 
-921 RQNEERIR
+921 
-929 YLQEKLGKK
+929 
-938 EIEEDEWNRQKEE
+938 
-951 LADTSQQVKDL
+951 
-962 DSSILLLTH
+962 
-971 QIENMTKD
+971 
-979 LAKKEELEQKW
+979 
-990 EKESHKKDMIREL
+990 
-1003 EQLFKGNAFIEYVA
+1003 
-1017 QSKLSYIAREASVIL
+1017 
-1032 SKISGGNYAL
+1032 
-1042 EINDSAEFIIRDNKN
+1042 
-1057 GGAVRPSDTL
+1057 
-1067 SGGELFITSLSLAL
+1067 
-1081 ALSSSIQL
+1081 
-1089 NGAAP
+1089 
-1094 LEFFFLDEGFGSLD
+1094 
-1108 DDLLDTV
+1108 
-1115 MNSLERLQSKKRSI
+1115 
-1129 GIISHVEAIQ
+1129 
-1139 ARVPLKLLVT
+1139 
-1149 PSDLSQKGSQIR
+1149 
-1161 LEYS
+1161 

>member
-87 YLTERSFRYHNNT
+87 YLAERSFRYHNNT

-109 GRLIVYD
+109 GRLIVCD

-214 AQLSKLQK
+214 VQLSKLQK

-241 EKNFQ
+241 EKSFQ

-305 DQACEKLG
+305 DQACEKLE
-313 TVQKDAA
+313 TVQKETAC
-320 SLQSHFEKTEK
+320 LQSHFEKTEK
-331 KYHAAAAQK
+331 EYHAAASAQK
-340 EELPLLQAREQLL
+340 EELPLLQAREQVL

-367 QAKGNAQKKLQ
+367 QTKGNAQKELQ

-387 KETQEQYSKKEQQL
+387 KETQEQHLKKERQI
-401 HLEILE
+401 HSEIVE
-407 SEKAIEADRISPER
+407 SEKSIEADRISPER

-442 NINANALSA
+442 NTNANALST
-451 LNTEIKEEHNAFSIQ
+451 LNTEIKEEHDAFSIQ

-491 KKELATIK
+491 KKELGIIK
-499 EKEEQNK
+499 GKEEQTK
-506 QQQKSWQQNHMAQ
+506 QKQKSWQQNHMAQ

-536 PYKEHA
+536 PYKEHV
-542 SQSHIAAD
+542 SQSHIAEN
-550 VKTSFE
+550 VKTSSE
-556 TSSDVTTKREEESS
+556 TISDVTTKRDTEAFSKNDS
-570 LETISKLAVKE
+570 ETIEK
-581 DFKPYSKEISK
+581 
-592 TVARKDSELSEISFK
+592 KDAELSEISFK

-634 YSLNTHI
+634 FSLDTHI

-648 EITDEDPIKDNET
+648 EITDEDTIEDNET
-661 DRHFTINENTSQSS
+661 DRHFAINENISQAS
-675 PVIAEQPINYLSISR
+675 PVIVEKPIDYFSISK
-690 QISAYLQA
+690 QISTYLQA

-734 KENTIENFS
+734 KDNNIENFS

-757 QKEKTLKEQ
+757 QKEITIKEQ

-776 IKVLSEQIAAL
+776 LKVLSAQIAGL

-794 TANIENCEKVLTEQT
+794 TANIENCEKVIAEQT
-809 EKFPKTLSIDM
+809 EKFPKTLSINM
-820 DFGSEIAKNQQR
+820 DFVSEINNGNRK
-832 QQEIDALL
+832 
-840 KHTEKDYQQSLKE
+840 
-853 LQKKNEELTSC
+853 
-864 QSTSRSSE
+864 
-872 THLKQVQELYLT
+872 LT
-884 QKKELGFSKTDQPEL
+884 QP
-899 YYMEEKELTKLEKDI
+899 
-914 TSYYDDV
+914 
-921 RQNEERIR
+921 
-929 YLQEKLGKK
+929 
-938 EIEEDEWNRQKEE
+938 
-951 LADTSQQVKDL
+951 
-962 DSSILLLTH
+962 
-971 QIENMTKD
+971 
-979 LAKKEELEQKW
+979 
-990 EKESHKKDMIREL
+990 
-1003 EQLFKGNAFIEYVA
+1003 
-1017 QSKLSYIAREASVIL
+1017 
-1032 SKISGGNYAL
+1032 
-1042 EINDSAEFIIRDNKN
+1042 
-1057 GGAVRPSDTL
+1057 
-1067 SGGELFITSLSLAL
+1067 
-1081 ALSSSIQL
+1081 
-1089 NGAAP
+1089 
-1094 LEFFFLDEGFGSLD
+1094 
-1108 DDLLDTV
+1108 
-1115 MNSLERLQSKKRSI
+1115 
-1129 GIISHVEAIQ
+1129 
-1139 ARVPLKLLVT
+1139 
-1149 PSDLSQKGSQIR
+1149 
-1161 LEYS
+1161 

>member
-78 SITTDRTRK
+78 SITTDRTRR
-87 YLTERSFRYHNNT
+87 YLAERSFRYHNNT

-109 GRLIVYD
+109 GRLIVCD

-214 AQLSKLQK
+214 VQLSKLQK

-241 EKNFQ
+241 EKSFQ

-262 KAQKEKELL
+262 KVQKEKELL
-271 LPSIKEKENN
+271 LPSVKEKENN

-305 DQACEKLG
+305 NQACEKLE
-313 TVQKDAA
+313 TVQKEAA
-320 SLQSHFEKTEK
+320 CLQSHFEKTEK
-331 KYHAAAAQK
+331 EYHAAAAAQK

-367 QAKGNAQKKLQ
+367 QAKDNAQKELQ

-387 KETQEQYSKKEQQL
+387 KETQEQHFKKERQI
-401 HLEILE
+401 HSEILE
-407 SEKAIEADRISPER
+407 SEKSIEADRISPER

-442 NINANALSA
+442 NTNANALST
-451 LNTEIKEEHNAFSIQ
+451 LNAEIKEEHDTFSIQ

-491 KKELATIK
+491 KKELGIIK
-499 EKEEQNK
+499 EKEEQVK
-506 QQQKSWQQNHMAQ
+506 QKQKSWQQNHMAQ

-536 PYKEHA
+536 PYKEHT
-542 SQSHIAAD
+542 SQSHITEN
-550 VKTSFE
+550 VKTSSE
-556 TSSDVTTKREEESS
+556 TISDVTTKRDTDTFSKTGS
-570 LETISKLAVKE
+570 ETIEK
-581 DFKPYSKEISK
+581 
-592 TVARKDSELSEISFK
+592 KDSELSEISFK
-607 NLEKELKKL
+607 NLEKELKKS

-634 YSLNTHI
+634 FSLDTHI

-648 EITDEDPIKDNET
+648 EITDEDIIEDNET
-661 DRHFTINENTSQSS
+661 DRHFAINENISQAS
-675 PVIAEQPINYLSISR
+675 PVIVEKPIDYFSISK

-724 NYAEEILTLR
+724 NYAKEILTLR
-734 KENTIENFS
+734 KDNNIENFS
-743 NALETLRQKEQERQ
+743 NALETLRQKEQEHQ
-757 QKEKTLKEQ
+757 QKEITIKEQ

-794 TANIENCEKVLTEQT
+794 TANIENCEKVIAEQT
-809 EKFPKTLSIDM
+809 EKFPKTLSINM
-820 DFGSEIAKNQQR
+820 DFVSEITKNQQR
-832 QQEIDALL
+832 QQEINTAL

-853 LQKKNEELTSC
+853 LQKKNKELTSC
-864 QSTSRSSE
+864 QSTSCSSE

-938 EIEEDEWNRQKEE
+938 EIEESEWIRQKEE
-951 LADTSQQVKDL
+951 LADIKQQIKEL

-971 QIENMTKD
+971 QIETMTKD

-990 EKESHKKDMIREL
+990 ETESHKKDMIKEL

-1032 SKISGGNYAL
+1032 SKISGGSYAL

-1129 GIISHVEAIQ
+1129 GIISHVETIQ
-1139 ARVPLKLLVT
+1139 ARVPLKLLLT

>member
-87 YLTERSFRYHNNT
+87 YLAERSFRYHNNT

-201 LDGEKKNFEEISS
+201 LDGEKKNYEEISS

-293 FSIQVSNAQSAY
+293 FSIQVSNAQSAF

-313 TVQKDAA
+313 TVQKEAA
-320 SLQSHFEKTEK
+320 SLQSRFEKTEK
-331 KYHAAAAQK
+331 EYHAAATAQK
-340 EELPLLQAREQLL
+340 EELPLLQANEQVLL
-353 HTAQSAAD
+353 TAQSAAD

-367 QAKGNAQKKLQ
+367 QAKGNAQKELQ

-401 HLEILE
+401 HWEILE

-442 NINANALSA
+442 NINASALSA
-451 LNTEIKEEHNAFSIQ
+451 LNAEIKEEHDAFSIQ

-491 KKELATIK
+491 KKELDLIK

-542 SQSHIAAD
+542 SQSH
-550 VKTSFE
+550 TS
-556 TSSDVTTKREEESS
+556 
-570 LETISKLAVKE
+570 
-581 DFKPYSKEISK
+581 
-592 TVARKDSELSEISFK
+592 KDSELSDVSFK
-607 NLEKELKKL
+607 GLEKELKQL

-641 SNLKDAL
+641 SNLRDAL
-648 EITDEDPIKDNET
+648 EITDEDPIEDNET
-661 DRHFTINENTSQSS
+661 GRHFSINENTSQVSS
-675 PVIAEQPINYLSISR
+675 VIAEQAIDYLSISR

-717 EQHSALQ
+717 EQRSALQ

-734 KENTIENFS
+734 KDNHIENFS
-743 NALETLRQKEQERQ
+743 NALETLRQKEKERQ
-757 QKEKTLKEQ
+757 QKEKTIKEQ
-766 RQHLEKLRSD
+766 RQHLEKFRSD
-776 IKVLSEQIAAL
+776 IKVLSERIATL

-794 TANIENCEKVLTEQT
+794 TANIENCEKVITEQT

-820 DFGSEIAKNQQR
+820 DFVSEIAKNQQR
-832 QQEIDALL
+832 QQEIDTAL
-840 KHTEKDYQQSLKE
+840 KHTEKDYQKSLKE
-853 LQKKNEELTSC
+853 LQKKNEEFTSC

-938 EIEEDEWNRQKEE
+938 EIKEDEWNRQKEE
-951 LADTSQQVKDL
+951 LADTKQQIKDL

-971 QIENMTKD
+971 QIEVMTKD

-990 EKESHKKDMIREL
+990 EKESHKKDMIKEL

-1139 ARVPLKLLVT
+1139 ARVPLKLMVT

>member
-87 YLTERSFRYHNNT
+87 YLAERSFRYHNNT

-109 GRLIVYD
+109 GRLIVCD

-214 AQLSKLQK
+214 VQLSKLQK

-305 DQACEKLG
+305 DQACEKLE
-313 TVQKDAA
+313 TVQKETAC
-320 SLQSHFEKTEK
+320 LQSHFEKTEK
-331 KYHAAAAQK
+331 EYHAAASAQK
-340 EELPLLQAREQLL
+340 EELPLLQAREQVL

-367 QAKGNAQKKLQ
+367 QTKGNAQKELQ

-387 KETQEQYSKKEQQL
+387 KETQEQHFKKERQI
-401 HLEILE
+401 HSEIVE
-407 SEKAIEADRISPER
+407 SEKSIEADRISPER

-442 NINANALSA
+442 NTNANALST
-451 LNTEIKEEHNAFSIQ
+451 LNTEIKEEHDAFSIQ

-478 HRRSALNEQHSAA
+478 HRRSALNEQHSSA
-491 KKELATIK
+491 KKELGIIK
-499 EKEEQNK
+499 GKEEQAK
-506 QQQKSWQQNHMAQ
+506 QKQKSWQQNHMAQ

-536 PYKEHA
+536 PYKEHV
-542 SQSHIAAD
+542 SQSHIAEN
-550 VKTSFE
+550 VKTSSE
-556 TSSDVTTKREEESS
+556 TISDVTTKRDTEAFSKNDS
-570 LETISKLAVKE
+570 ETIEK
-581 DFKPYSKEISK
+581 
-592 TVARKDSELSEISFK
+592 KDAELSEISFK

-634 YSLNTHI
+634 FSLDTHI

-648 EITDEDPIKDNET
+648 EITDEDTIEDNET
-661 DRHFTINENTSQSS
+661 DRHFAINENISQTS
-675 PVIAEQPINYLSISR
+675 PVIVEKPIDYFSISK
-690 QISAYLQA
+690 QISTYLQA

-734 KENTIENFS
+734 KDNNIENFS
-743 NALETLRQKEQERQ
+743 NALETLRQKEQEHQ
-757 QKEKTLKEQ
+757 QKEITIKEQ

-776 IKVLSEQIAAL
+776 IKVLSAQIAGL

-794 TANIENCEKVLTEQT
+794 TANIENCEKVIAEQT
-809 EKFPKTLSIDM
+809 EKFPKTLSINM
-820 DFGSEIAKNQQR
+820 DFVSEITKNQQR
-832 QQEIDALL
+832 QQEINTAL

-853 LQKKNEELTSC
+853 LQKKNKELTSC

-921 RQNEERIR
+921 RQNR
-929 YLQEKLGKK
+929 G
-938 EIEEDEWNRQKEE
+938 
-951 LADTSQQVKDL
+951 
-962 DSSILLLTH
+962 TH
-971 QIENMTKD
+971 
-979 LAKKEELEQKW
+979 
-990 EKESHKKDMIREL
+990 
-1003 EQLFKGNAFIEYVA
+1003 
-1017 QSKLSYIAREASVIL
+1017 
-1032 SKISGGNYAL
+1032 
-1042 EINDSAEFIIRDNKN
+1042 
-1057 GGAVRPSDTL
+1057 TL
-1067 SGGELFITSLSLAL
+1067 SSGET
-1081 ALSSSIQL
+1081 
-1089 NGAAP
+1089 
-1094 LEFFFLDEGFGSLD
+1094 
-1108 DDLLDTV
+1108 
-1115 MNSLERLQSKKRSI
+1115 RKKRN
-1129 GIISHVEAIQ
+1129 
-1139 ARVPLKLLVT
+1139 RRK
-1149 PSDLSQKGSQIR
+1149 
-1161 LEYS
+1161 

>member
-87 YLTERSFRYHNNT
+87 YLAERSFRYHNNT

-109 GRLIVYD
+109 GRLIVCD
-116 GENETVLA
+116 GENETILA

-214 AQLSKLQK
+214 VQLSKLQK

-241 EKNFQ
+241 EKSFQ

-305 DQACEKLG
+305 DQACEKLE
-313 TVQKDAA
+313 TVQKETAC
-320 SLQSHFEKTEK
+320 LQSHFEKTEK
-331 KYHAAAAQK
+331 EYHAAASAQK
-340 EELPLLQAREQLL
+340 EELPLLQAREQVL

-367 QAKGNAQKKLQ
+367 QTKGNAQKELH

-387 KETQEQYSKKEQQL
+387 KETQEQHFKKERQI
-401 HLEILE
+401 HSEIVE
-407 SEKAIEADRISPER
+407 SEKSIEADRISPER

-442 NINANALSA
+442 NTNSNALST
-451 LNTEIKEEHNAFSIQ
+451 LNTEIKEEHDAFSIQ

-491 KKELATIK
+491 KKELGIIK
-499 EKEEQNK
+499 EKEEQAK
-506 QQQKSWQQNHMAQ
+506 QKQKFWQQNHMAQ
-519 LLREELEEGAL
+519 LLRGELEEGAL

-542 SQSHIAAD
+542 SQSHIAEN
-550 VKTSFE
+550 VKTSSE
-556 TSSDVTTKREEESS
+556 TISDVTTKRDTEAFSKNDS
-570 LETISKLAVKE
+570 ETIEK
-581 DFKPYSKEISK
+581 
-592 TVARKDSELSEISFK
+592 KDAELSEISFK

-634 YSLNTHI
+634 FSLDTHI

-648 EITDEDPIKDNET
+648 EITDEDTIEDNET
-661 DRHFTINENTSQSS
+661 DRHFAINENISQAS
-675 PVIAEQPINYLSISR
+675 PVIVEKPIDYFSISK
-690 QISAYLQA
+690 QISTYLQA

-724 NYAEEILTLR
+724 NYAKEILTLR
-734 KENTIENFS
+734 KDN
-743 NALETLRQKEQERQ
+743 
-757 QKEKTLKEQ
+757 
-766 RQHLEKLRSD
+766 
-776 IKVLSEQIAAL
+776 
-787 ENKSSSL
+787 
-794 TANIENCEKVLTEQT
+794 NIEN
-809 EKFPKTLSIDM
+809 
-820 DFGSEIAKNQQR
+820 
-832 QQEIDALL
+832 
-840 KHTEKDYQQSLKE
+840 KD
-853 LQKKNEELTSC
+853 N
-864 QSTSRSSE
+864 
-872 THLKQVQELYLT
+872 
-884 QKKELGFSKTDQPEL
+884 
-899 YYMEEKELTKLEKDI
+899 I
-914 TSYYDDV
+914 
-921 RQNEERIR
+921 
-929 YLQEKLGKK
+929 
-938 EIEEDEWNRQKEE
+938 
-951 LADTSQQVKDL
+951 
-962 DSSILLLTH
+962 
-971 QIENMTKD
+971 
-979 LAKKEELEQKW
+979 
-990 EKESHKKDMIREL
+990 
-1003 EQLFKGNAFIEYVA
+1003 
-1017 QSKLSYIAREASVIL
+1017 
-1032 SKISGGNYAL
+1032 
-1042 EINDSAEFIIRDNKN
+1042 
-1057 GGAVRPSDTL
+1057 
-1067 SGGELFITSLSLAL
+1067 
-1081 ALSSSIQL
+1081 
-1089 NGAAP
+1089 
-1094 LEFFFLDEGFGSLD
+1094 
-1108 DDLLDTV
+1108 
-1115 MNSLERLQSKKRSI
+1115 
-1129 GIISHVEAIQ
+1129 
-1139 ARVPLKLLVT
+1139 
-1149 PSDLSQKGSQIR
+1149 
-1161 LEYS
+1161 